1 MELGSAAAQVAET
14 NQEKSHL
21 LGATFFPKLTHIES
35 EVSQSDYPIPR
46 FNFSLVTNNQIHQA
60 ISKLGPYKAPR
71 LDRIP
76 NAILMQCAGL
86 LMPHLGHIDHS
97 TFKLGIFPNWWKDSV
112 TIMLR
117 NPAP

>member
-1 MELGSAAAQVAET
+1 M
-14 NQEKSHL
+14 
-21 LGATFFPKLTHIES
+21 
-35 EVSQSDYPIPR
+35 PR

-60 ISKLGPYKAPR
+60 ISKLWPYKAPR

-76 NAILMQCAGL
+76 NVILMQCAGL
-86 LMPHLGHIDHS
+86 LMPHLGPIDHS